1 MNIEVAFVPALLAHA
16 STKVCAVVD
25 VLRASST
32 IVTMLDRGASEVLVC
47 ATVDEARRLARA
59 RPGRYLLCGE
69 VGSLPPEDFD
79 YGNSPSEFS
88 TLDLRDR
95 RIILA
100 TTNGTVAL
108 AAAADAP
115 AVLVG
120 SLLNLSAAAEATL
133 REARSRRLDITIV
146 CAGRGHGRY
155 FSMED
160 TFCAGALVERMLTVS
175 PQRPHLWNDAL
186 AARRLYRSYRRSPLA
201 ALNDADHRRS
211 LLEVGLGHDVEFC
224 AQIDISRR
232 VPRLYHDQEGHLL
245 LRAP

>member
-1 MNIEVAFVPALLAHA
+1 VNIEVAFVPVLLTDA
-16 STKVCAVVD
+16 STKVCLVID

-47 ATVDEARRLARA
+47 PTVEDARRLARA
-59 RPGRYLLCGE
+59 QPGRYLLCGE
-69 VGSLPPEDFD
+69 VNGLPPEGFD

-88 TLDLRDR
+88 TLDLSGR
-95 RIILA
+95 RLILA
-100 TTNGTVAL
+100 TTNGTAAL

-120 SLLNLSAAAEATL
+120 SLLNLSAAAEAAL
-133 REARSRRLDITIV
+133 REARSRGLDIAIV
-146 CAGRGHGRY
+146 CAGRDHGRY
-155 FSMED
+155 FGMED
-160 TFCAGALVERMLTVS
+160 SFCAGALVERILAVS
-175 PQRPHLWNDAL
+175 SDRPHLWNDAL

-201 ALNDADHRRS
+201 ALNQADHSRS
-211 LLEVGLGHDVEFC
+211 LLDIGLGHDVEFC

-232 VPRLYHDQEGHLL
+232 TPRLYRDRDGRLV

>member
-1 MNIEVAFVPALLAHA
+1 MNIEVAFVPALLTYAP
-16 STKVCAVVD
+16 TKVCLVID
-25 VLRASST
+25 VLRASSS
-32 IVTMLDRGASEVLVC
+32 IVAMLDQGASEVLVC

-69 VGSLPPEDFD
+69 IGSLPPDDFD

-88 TLDLRDR
+88 TLDLRGR

-100 TTNGTVAL
+100 TTNGTAAL

-115 AVLVG
+115 AVLVAA
-120 SLLNLSAAAEATL
+120 LLNLSAAAEAAL
-133 REARSRRLDITIV
+133 HEARSRGLDITIV
-146 CAGRGHGRY
+146 CSGRNHGRY
-155 FSMED
+155 FGMED
-160 TFCAGALVERMLTVS
+160 TFCAGALVERMLAIS
-175 PQRPHLWNDAL
+175 SKRPHLWNDAL

-201 ALNDADHRRS
+201 ALTEADHRRS
-211 LLEVGLGHDVEFC
+211 LLDVGLGHDVDFC

-232 VPRLYHDQEGHLL
+232 VPRLYRDQEDHLV

>member
-1 MNIEVAFVPALLAHA
+1 MNIEVAFVPALLTDA
-16 STKVCAVVD
+16 STKVCLVVD
-25 VLRASST
+25 LLRASST
-32 IVTMLDRGASEVLVC
+32 IVTLLDRGASEVLVC
-47 ATVDEARRLARA
+47 ATVEEARRLARA

-69 VGSLPPEDFD
+69 VGSLPPDDFD

-88 TLDLRDR
+88 TLDLRGR

-100 TTNGTVAL
+100 TTNGTAAL

-120 SLLNLSAAAEATL
+120 SLLNLSTAAEAAL
-133 REARSRRLDITIV
+133 REARPRALDITIV
-146 CAGRGHGRY
+146 CAGRNHGRY

-160 TFCAGALVERMLTVS
+160 TFCAGAIVERMLAIS
-175 PQRPHLWNDAL
+175 SKRPHLWNDAL

-201 ALNDADHRRS
+201 ALNEADHRRS
-211 LLEVGLGHDVEFC
+211 LIDVGLGHDIEFC
-224 AQIDISRR
+224 ARVDTSRQA
-232 VPRLYHDQEGHLL
+232 PRLYRDQEGCLV